1 MMENKLK
8 NSHTCAP
15 RGLEQ
20 MIRPDENL
28 SDESPNHDLPIALR
42 KQTWLCTFRP
52 ISKFISYNTLST
64 WFTTN
69 FEKKKKIPA
78 LESPKWRETVMEDM
92 KALKKNET

>member
-69 FEKKKKIPA
+69 FDKKKKKNPSLGITQMERDSNGRY
-78 LESPKWRETVMEDM
+78 ES
-92 KALKKNET
+92 LKEK